1 MFNTVADRSPTKG
14 NTEVK
19 NNVTGI
25 MDMIMVTRGEQNILA
40 MTEKAENVR
49 NVFKIIGVVTIWQA
63 MDMAMM
69 LKIFFKNLF
78 FI

>member
-1 MFNTVADRSPTKG
+1 
-14 NTEVK
+14 
-19 NNVTGI
+19 